1 MALEIT
7 YDDKTN
13 HALKLL
19 KDIKEKAELNVKRQM
34 AEEGIDIFDSNFRNI
49 LDERLSNDPDLIQIE
64 AEEKRLKSLSIPKW
78 YKLV

>member
-7 YDDKTN
+7 YDDKTS

-19 KDIKEKAELNVKRQM
+19 EDVKVRAELKVKQQM
-34 AEEGIDIFDSNFRNI
+34 AEEGINLFDPNFKEI
-49 LDERLSNDPDLIQIE
+49 LKERLSTDSDLLAIE
-64 AEEKRLKSLSIPKW
+64 EEEKRLKSLSIPKW

>member
-7 YDDKTN
+7 YDDKTSY
-13 HALKLL
+13 ALKLL
-19 KDIKEKAELNVKRQM
+19 GEVKERAELKVKQEM
-34 AEEGIDIFDSNFRNI
+34 VAEGIGLFDENFKEI
-49 LDERLSNDPDLIQIE
+49 LEERLSSDTDIIEIE